1 MVLLP
6 AVPKSLLPPLP
17 PLQTPQIAKEEEVE
31 ESPKSSVSPP
41 PVTSSVLSD
50 EEQQQ
55 DYDNMS
61 HAELKAACEAAGIS
75 SKGNRRTLAKR
86 LRIGA

>member
-17 PLQTPQIAKEEEVE
+17 PLQTPQIAKEEVE
-31 ESPKSSVSPP
+31 ESPKTAVSPP
-41 PVTSSVLSD
+41 ATSS
-50 EEQQQ
+50 EEQQ